1 MVLLKLLP
9 FLLNFYLIVNKT
21 YFTIKILYLPIINY
35 KFKIMKKLLFLAAI
49 AVLTFNTSIAQEVV
63 VLEVVE
69 TSSDVGIHFGL
80 KGGLNMANI
89 STTDDLTNPN
99 TRTGLNIGA
108 VVAYDVTEKF
118 GVQLEV
124 VYSQQGF
131 TEEASGAD
139 GNITAELDYI
149 NIPVMFGFTVVEG
162 LTLQAGPELGFNTR
176 AKVTLDGDDFTV
188 IEDTNTVSFGAGAG
202 LQYELDF
209 GLFFQARYI
218 WGISNVLDENTS
230 TGITLRNKVASLSVG
245 YFFN

>member
-1 MVLLKLLP
+1 LR
-9 FLLNFYLIVNKT
+9 
-21 YFTIKILYLPIINY
+21 IINY
-35 KFKIMKKLLFLAAI
+35 KFKIMKKLLFLTAI

-63 VLEVVE
+63 VVEVEE

-80 KGGLNMANI
+80 KAGLNMANI
-89 STTDDLTNPN
+89 STTDGATNPD
-99 TRTGLNIGA
+99 TRTGFNIGA
-108 VVAYDVTEKF
+108 VVGYDVTEKF

-131 TEEASGAD
+131 TEKASGAD
-139 GNITAELDYI
+139 GNLTAELDYI
-149 NIPVMFGFTVVEG
+149 NIPVMFGFTVIDG

-176 AKVTLDGDDFTV
+176 AKVTLDGDDYTV

>member
-1 MVLLKLLP
+1 
-9 FLLNFYLIVNKT
+9 
-21 YFTIKILYLPIINY
+21 
-35 KFKIMKKLLFLAAI
+35 MKKLLFLTAI
-49 AVLTFNTSIAQEVV
+49 AVLTFNSSIAQEVV
-63 VLEVVE
+63 VVEVEETVVVE
-69 TSSDVGIHFGL
+69 DTSSDVGIHFGL
-80 KGGLNMANI
+80 KAGANFANI
-89 STTDDLTNPN
+89 STTDNATNPN
-99 TRTGLNIGA
+99 TRVALNIGA

-131 TEEASGAD
+131 TEEASGGD
-139 GNITAELDYI
+139 GNLTAELDYI
-149 NIPVMFGFTVVEG
+149 NIPLMFGFTVVEG

-176 AKVTLDGDDFTV
+176 AKVTLDGDDLTV

-218 WGISNVLDENTS
+218 WGISNILDENS
-230 TGITLRNKVASLSVG
+230 SPGITLRNKVASLSVG